1 MAGRTVHIVVADP
14 SALVV
19 AGLREMLTA
28 TGYRFEFYP
37 VSTLAEI
44 PHWFKK
50 YSIDLVILN
59 PVLVFNIEK
68 QFLSIKSECS
78 SARWIALKYNW
89 VDENLLSNFDAQISL
104 FDSSTAI
111 FSAVK
116 NCLDQEKNGE
126 DTEKQPLSERESE
139 VLRWMIM
146 GLSNKEV
153 ADQLSIS
160 THTVISHR
168 KNISLKTGIKSLSG
182 LTIYAVVKGIVD
194 LNSLPE

>member
-1 MAGRTVHIVVADP
+1 MVVADP

-19 AGLREMLTA
+19 AGLRETLTA

-37 VSTLAEI
+37 VSSLSEI
-44 PHWFKK
+44 PHLLKK
-50 YSIDLVILN
+50 YTIDLVILN

-68 QFLSIKSECS
+68 QFQSIKADYS
-78 SARWIALKYNW
+78 SLRWIALKYNW

-104 FDSSTAI
+104 FDTQSVI
-111 FSAVK
+111 FSVVR
-116 NCLDQEKNGE
+116 NCLDQNKVEE
-126 DTEKQPLSERESE
+126 ETEKQPLSDRETE

-153 ADQLSIS
+153 ADKLSIS

-182 LTIYAVVKGIVD
+182 LTIFAVVKGLVD
-194 LNSLPE
+194 LNSLPD